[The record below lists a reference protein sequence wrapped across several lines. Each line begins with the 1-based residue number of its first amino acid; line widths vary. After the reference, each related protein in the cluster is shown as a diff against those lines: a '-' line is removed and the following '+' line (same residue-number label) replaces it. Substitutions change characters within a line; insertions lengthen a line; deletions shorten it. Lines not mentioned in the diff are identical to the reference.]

1 MMSLFRSPSARQLDL
16 GLAILRLVVGAT
28 FIAHGAQKVFVYG
41 FAGVAGAFGQMGI
54 PMAGV
59 VGPFI
64 ALLELLGG
72 VALVLG
78 LLTRLAGLG
87 LALNM
92 LGAILLVHLKNGFF
106 LPNGY
111 EFALSLLGSSALLAL
126 AGSGRFS
133 VDALIGSRDDAS
145 VRPLCRGSRGATR
158 AA

>member
-1 MMSLFRSPSARQLDL
+1 MSLFRAPSARHLDL
-16 GLAILRLVVGAT
+16 GLAILRLVVGVT

-54 PMAGV
+54 PMAGAM
-59 VGPFI
+59 GPFI

-72 VALVLG
+72 IALVLG

-111 EFALSLLGSSALLAL
+111 EFALSLLGASALLAL
-126 AGSGRFS
+126 VGGGRYS

-145 VRPLCRGSRGATR
+145 VRALGRNSRGATR

>member
-1 MMSLFRSPSARQLDL
+1 MSLFRSPSARQLDF

-59 VGPFI
+59 MGPFI

-72 VALVLG
+72 IAIVLG
-78 LLTRLAGLG
+78 LFTRLAGLG

-126 AGSGRFS
+126 VGGGRFS
-133 VDALIGSRDDAS
+133 VDALIGSRTDAS
-145 VRPLCRGSRGATR
+145 VRALGRDPRGATR